1 MVQVIGHRSDLGR
14 TKNGENM
21 SKSQL
26 GWDFRVVPTNNINK
40 NAYMLILINK
50 LTGMYKI
57 PDFLENSWNISI
69 PECFRKFRIF
79 CSGTNG
85 KSIRMV
91 RAISIPNFR
100 MIGPLVPEKQG
111 TDLLHKIPGQ
121 VIGLRGEVGHL
132 NIQISAPFTYQYVC
146 ISLWLSYDL
155 YVYDF

>member
-14 TKNGENM
+14 TQNREKR

-26 GWDFRVVPTNNINK
+26 GWDFRVVPTNNINI

-50 LTGMYKI
+50 LTEISKI
-57 PDFLENSWNISI
+57 PDFPENSGKMLI
-69 PECFRKFRIF
+69 PEFFRKFRIF

-100 MIGPLVPEKQG
+100 IIGPLVPEKQG
-111 TDLLHKIPGQ
+111 GHNVSPPDRFIAQNTWTGDRVKPRLSTSAFWN
-121 VIGLRGEVGHL
+121 GLDKSF
-132 NIQISAPFTYQYVC
+132 QIKSFC
-146 ISLWLSYDL
+146 C
-155 YVYDF
+155 

>member
-14 TKNGENM
+14 TKNGEKR

-26 GWDFRVVPTNNINK
+26 GWDFRVVPTNIINK

-50 LTGMYKI
+50 LTEISKI
-57 PDFLENSWNISI
+57 LDFPENSGKMLI
-69 PECFRKFRIF
+69 PEFFRKFRIF

-100 MIGPLVPEKQG
+100 MIGPVDPEKLIPEKYSG
-111 TDLLHKIPGQ
+111 KISGRILHFWGGNLL
-121 VIGLRGEVGHL
+121 
-132 NIQISAPFTYQYVC
+132 
-146 ISLWLSYDL
+146 
-155 YVYDF
+155 